1 MRYFLTSFILLA
13 TAAAAG
19 RGEEPKFDATR
30 LAKMVS
36 PFVEEGTFL
45 VVHVDLARLDPDKLA
60 ARVAAATGLRPEDLA
75 PLASEADRKRLRAL
89 VQAGARDL
97 FFVLGMAD
105 LFTKGGAMVLPLGEG
120 VEKKAV
126 IAAMGRKYANPVQ
139 AGAALLAGDR
149 DTVERLRKNQPVA
162 HPELADSF
170 AAAGDATVGLVFLI
184 PPDTPR
190 IYEETLPDLPADL
203 GGGPMKVYTR
213 GIRWAALGIDTAPA
227 LRLRL
232 TIGSPDEA
240 AAKDLAA
247 ALADRLLPALAK
259 MKAIG
264 ELVPTADK
272 IVPLLTPKAKGDRL
286 TLVLDEK
293 ELGEIVKPSL
303 SHLWGSFQ
311 RKGPTNRLHQI
322 LIALHQYLDA
332 NGRFPAAAIYD
343 KEKKPLLSW
352 RVQLLPFLG
361 ETDLYKQFHLD
372 EPWDSEHNKKLIEK
386 MPKVFDSTA
395 DPKLAAAGKT
405 TFLAPRGAATMFP
418 DRRGVRLS
426 EVTDGTSNTIFLVDA
441 DDAHAVPWT
450 KPEELAFDPKEP
462 AKGLSTRF
470 GDGFLVGFVDGSVHF
485 LPKKLP
491 KETLRA
497 LFTRNG
503 GEVANYP

>member
-1 MRYFLTSFILLA
+1 MKRILTGAVLLA
-13 TAAAAG
+13 AATAG
-19 RGEEPKFDATR
+19 RAEEPKFDAGR

-36 PFVEEGTFL
+36 PFVEEGTLL

-75 PLASEADRKRLRAL
+75 PLASEADRKRLHAL
-89 VQAGARDL
+89 VGAGARDL
-97 FFVLGMAD
+97 FFVLALPD
-105 LFTKGGAMVLPLGEG
+105 LFNKGGAMVLPLGEG

-126 IAAMGRKYANPVQ
+126 LGALGRKYKNPIQV
-139 AGAALLAGDR
+139 GSALLAGDR
-149 DTVERLRKNQPVA
+149 DTVERLRKNPPVA
-162 HPELADSF
+162 RPELADAF
-170 AAAGDATVGLVFLI
+170 AAAGDAMVQVVFLM
-184 PPDTPR
+184 PPDAPR
-190 IYEETLPDLPADL
+190 IYEETLPVLPADL
-203 GGGPMKVYTR
+203 GGGPMKVYTQSV
-213 GIRWAALGIDTAPA
+213 RWAALGIDTAPA

-232 TIGSPDEA
+232 TIGSPNEA
-240 AAKDLAA
+240 AANDLAA
-247 ALADRLLPALAK
+247 ALSDRLLPALAR
-259 MKAIG
+259 MKAIH

-303 SHLWGSFQ
+303 SHLRGSFQ

-322 LIALHQYLDA
+322 LLALHNYHDA

-343 KEKKPLLSW
+343 KENRPLLSW

-372 EPWDSEHNKKLIEK
+372 EPWDSDHNKKLIEK
-386 MPKVFDSTA
+386 MPQVFDSAA
-395 DPKLAAAGKT
+395 DPKRAAAGKT
-405 TFLAPRGAATMFP
+405 TFLAPRGEATMFP
-418 DRRGVRLS
+418 DKRGVRIA
-426 EVTDGTSNTIFLVDA
+426 EVTDGTSNTIFVVDA

-450 KPEELAFDPKEP
+450 KPEDLAYDPKEP
-462 AKGLSTRF
+462 AKGLSSRF

-491 KETLRA
+491 GETLRA
-497 LFTRNG
+497 LFSRNG
-503 GEVANYP
+503 GEVAAYP

>member
-1 MRYFLTSFILLA
+1 MRYLLTTFILLV
-13 TAAAAG
+13 AAVASG
-19 RGEEPKFDATR
+19 RGVEPKFDPAR

-36 PFVEEGTFL
+36 PFIEEGTFL
-45 VVHVDLARLDPDKLA
+45 VVHVDLGRLDPDKLA

-75 PLASEADRKRLRAL
+75 PLASEADRKRLHAL
-89 VQAGARDL
+89 VGAGARDL
-97 FFVLGMAD
+97 FFVLALPD
-105 LFTKGGAMVLPLGEG
+105 LFNKGGAMVLPLGEG

-126 IAAMGRKYANPVQ
+126 LGALARKYEKPIEV
-139 AGAALLAGDR
+139 GSALLAGDR
-149 DTVERLRKNQPVA
+149 ATVERLLKNQPVSR
-162 HPELADSF
+162 PELADAF
-170 AAAGDATVGLVFLI
+170 AAAGDAVVQVAFLM
-184 PPDTPR
+184 PPDAPR
-190 IYEETLPDLPADL
+190 IYEETLPELPADL
-203 GGGPMKVYTR
+203 GSGPMKVYTR
-213 GIRWAALGIDTAPA
+213 GVRWAALGIDTAPA

-232 TIGSPDEA
+232 TIGSPNEA

-247 ALADRLLPALAK
+247 ALADRLIPALAR
-259 MKAIG
+259 MKVVR

-293 ELGEIVKPSL
+293 ELGEIVKPFL
-303 SHLWGSFQ
+303 SHLRGSFQ

-322 LIALHQYLDA
+322 LLALHNYHDT
-332 NGRFPAAAIYD
+332 NGHFPAAATYD
-343 KEKKPLLSW
+343 KEKRPLLSW

-372 EPWDSEHNKKLIEK
+372 EPWDSDHNKKLIEK

-418 DRRGVRLS
+418 DKRGVRIA
-426 EVTDGTSNTIFLVDA
+426 EVTDGTSNTIFVVDA

-450 KPEELAFDPKEP
+450 KPEDLTYDPEEP
-462 AKGLSTRF
+462 SKGLSSRF
-470 GDGFLVGFVDGSVHF
+470 GEGFLVGFVDGSIHF

-491 KETLRA
+491 GETLRG

-503 GEVANYP
+503 GEVVNYP